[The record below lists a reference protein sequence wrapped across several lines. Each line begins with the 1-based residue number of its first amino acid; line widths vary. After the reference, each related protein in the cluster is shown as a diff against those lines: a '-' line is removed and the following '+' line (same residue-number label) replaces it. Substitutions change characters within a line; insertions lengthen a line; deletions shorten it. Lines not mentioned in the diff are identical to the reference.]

1 MTTEANFPLQLLC
14 LKPALYGRLSLDH
27 LWPLLGDHQGQ
38 KGKDLNR
45 FTDDKEKAA
54 VALWAALCGRSE
66 GWDFYCS

>member
-45 FTDDKEKAA
+45 FTDDKEKAE
-54 VALWAALCGRSE
+54 GRS
-66 GWDFYCS
+66 GFMGCSLWPE